1 MTVIQ
6 WFRSKFGL
14 DPHLTESQVYY
25 KLLQVSARMARK
37 GKAMVL
43 KGGHRTLEDALFDPE
58 NHVFILVVQGKKF
71 RKPKALREWFRD
83 YKI

>member
-1 MTVIQ
+1 MTLIQ

-14 DPHLTESQVYY
+14 DPHLSERQVYD

-37 GKAMVL
+37 GKAVVL
-43 KGGHRTLEDALFDPE
+43 KGGHRTLEEALFEKE

-71 RKPKALREWFRD
+71 KKPKALREWFRD